1 MHKLRNMLSPL
12 RVFDAAARAGGVTRA
27 AETLCVTPG
36 AVQPA
41 AKQLETALGVEL
53 CRKEGR
59 ELELTDLGRQ
69 LARSAADAFDRLD
82 KALTEV
88 TAQQQRARHLRLK
101 LGLSLAIRWLL
112 PRLPDFYV
120 RWHDVEVQIST
131 ASRRQ
136 DFPLEQADFAVRPG
150 VGQ

>member
-82 KALTEV
+82 NALTEV

-101 LGLSLAIRWLL
+101 LGPSLAIRWLL